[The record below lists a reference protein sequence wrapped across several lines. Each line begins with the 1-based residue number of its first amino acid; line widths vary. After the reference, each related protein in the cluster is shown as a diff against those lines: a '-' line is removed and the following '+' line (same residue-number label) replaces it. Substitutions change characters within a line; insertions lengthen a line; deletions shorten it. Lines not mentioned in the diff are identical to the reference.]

1 MSRSLAERSVKR
13 VAIVSVHGCPIARLG
28 SKDTGGMN
36 VYVRQ
41 VAQELSG
48 RGIYVDIYTRDH
60 EPDDQQVVVL
70 GERARVIHVK
80 AGDHSRQKED
90 LPACL
95 PEFVHGLLGY
105 TRQHGLSYDVIHSHY
120 WLSGRVGVVLARHW
134 RVPHIATFHT
144 LAEVKLRAR
153 AGEREPDVRAAG
165 ERKVI
170 ASADRI
176 VAFSEHEREA
186 IARLYNTVGDNIEAI
201 PCGVDVE
208 RFRPMDGD
216 QAKRDLGLQD
226 SKVVLYVGRI
236 EPLKGIDILL
246 KAVAQLEQPESV
258 KTLIVGGDSG
268 SDGEMERLK
277 TLTAELGISS
287 QVCFLGRVEQQEL
300 PAYYS
305 AADVCVVPSYYE
317 SFGLVAL
324 ESMACGT
331 PVVASR
337 VGGLPTIVKDGVTG
351 YLVPWRCPEPFADR
365 LEVLLSNPVIN
376 RSMGEAARSR
386 ALTMG
391 WSAVADRLLS
401 LYGSLLTTASEPSDV
416 RPA

>member
-1 MSRSLAERSVKR
+1 M
-13 VAIVSVHGCPIARLG
+13 
-28 SKDTGGMN
+28 
-36 VYVRQ
+36 
-41 VAQELSG
+41 
-48 RGIYVDIYTRDH
+48 
-60 EPDDQQVVVL
+60 
-70 GERARVIHVK
+70 
-80 AGDHSRQKED
+80 
-90 LPACL
+90 
-95 PEFVHGLLGY
+95 
-105 TRQHGLSYDVIHSHY
+105 
-120 WLSGRVGVVLARHW
+120 
-134 RVPHIATFHT
+134 
-144 LAEVKLRAR
+144 
-153 AGEREPDVRAAG
+153 
-165 ERKVI
+165 
-170 ASADRI
+170 
-176 VAFSEHEREA
+176 AFSEHEREA
-186 IARLYNTVGDNIEAI
+186 IARLYNTVGDNIEAV

-208 RFRPMDGD
+208 RFRPIDSD
-216 QAKRDLGLQD
+216 QAKRDLGLQG

-277 TLTAELGISS
+277 TLAGELSISS
-287 QVCFLGRVEQQEL
+287 QVSFLGRVEQQEL

-365 LEVLLSNPVIN
+365 LEVLLSSPVIN
-376 RSMGEAARSR
+376 RSMGEAARIR

-391 WSAVADRLLS
+391 WSAVADSLLS
-401 LYGSLLTTASEPSDV
+401 LYGSLLTTASDPSDV